1 MSENFM
7 KNIAFTAIAVC
18 IATLSLS
25 ACTNP
30 TGTAGAMNSSYGGTV
45 KGIELID
52 IDSKKYDTS
61 TNTVIGGIAGAVL
74 GAVINDHTSGALVG
88 AGLGAAAGGLGSKA
102 ANHTDGLRISLE
114 SDNGDVMVDVPFN
127 CGFELGQKVRII
139 NGSQGAQIQFFKNGA
154 YHTAMAQSSSQ
165 CPTQY
170 KRYQRGL
177 YQED

>member
-1 MSENFM
+1 M
-7 KNIAFTAIAVC
+7 
-18 IATLSLS
+18 
-25 ACTNP
+25 
-30 TGTAGAMNSSYGGTV
+30 
-45 KGIELID
+45 
-52 IDSKKYDTS
+52 
-61 TNTVIGGIAGAVL
+61 

-139 NGSQGAQIQFFKNGA
+139 NGSHGAQIQFFKNGA